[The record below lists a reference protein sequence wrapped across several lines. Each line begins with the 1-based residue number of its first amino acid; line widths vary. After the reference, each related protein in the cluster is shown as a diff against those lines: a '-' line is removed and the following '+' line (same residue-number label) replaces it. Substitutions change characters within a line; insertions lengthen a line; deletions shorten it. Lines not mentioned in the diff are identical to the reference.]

1 MALRRWESIAGNLVL
16 TTELKTWISYRK
28 ELKGWRFERYPFVR
42 AIGWIVGCV
51 WVYMKMELRRLVGVW
66 WRENKNKLVEWKAL
80 VDSVGIKSADFENEF
95 LF

>member
-1 MALRRWESIAGNLVL
+1 
-16 TTELKTWISYRK
+16 
-28 ELKGWRFERYPFVR
+28 
-42 AIGWIVGCV
+42 
-51 WVYMKMELRRLVGVW
+51 MKMELRRLVGVW